1 MRSTDYKRHN
11 KNSLRIAD
19 AMSVVAAAC
28 SLLIGPLII
37 TITDLCPCR
46 SIVGGSRNC
55 RGFNTVSLLLLLL
68 VIIIGVIDD
77 DYLAVTRRPE
87 DVVVEIAKKLSDEFL
102 IARSINNGRGRVN
115 HWGHPGGTALLKH
128 W

>member
-11 KNSLRIAD
+11 KNSLRITD
-19 AMSVVAAAC
+19 ATSVVTAAS
-28 SLLIGPLII
+28 SLLIGPLVI

-68 VIIIGVIDD
+68 VIVVGVVND

-87 DVVVEIAKKLSDEFL
+87 DVVVEIAKKLSNEFL
-102 IARSINNGRGRVN
+102 IARSINNG
-115 HWGHPGGTALLKH
+115 
-128 W
+128 

>member
-11 KNSLRIAD
+11 KNNLRIAD
-19 AMSVVAAAC
+19 ATSVVTAAS
-28 SLLIGPLII
+28 SLLIEPLII

-46 SIVGGSRNC
+46 SIVGGSSNC

-68 VIIIGVIDD
+68 VIVVGVVND

-87 DVVVEIAKKLSDEFL
+87 DVVVEIAKKLSNEFL
-102 IARSINNGRGRVN
+102 IARSINNG
-115 HWGHPGGTALLKH
+115 
-128 W
+128 